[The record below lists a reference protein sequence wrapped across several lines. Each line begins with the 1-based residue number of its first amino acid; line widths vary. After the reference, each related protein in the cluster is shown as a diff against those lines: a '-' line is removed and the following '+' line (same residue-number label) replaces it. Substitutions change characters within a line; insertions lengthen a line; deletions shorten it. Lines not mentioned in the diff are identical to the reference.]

1 VRRGLVILSFALAA
15 VGCTSGD
22 DLSTS
27 SLVSPTPSST
37 PSPTAAQ
44 TTNAEPPTA
53 SEVYRMVAPSLG
65 FVETPLST
73 GSGIFIGD
81 GLLVTNAHVVWP
93 YRNVDVSFFDGG
105 RGEELEVVGVDWSA
119 DLALIDVSSISD
131 LPIPV
136 VPAATDYSSGD
147 RVYLI
152 GFPAEDPSAPEPAIT
167 TGIVS
172 RTRTWVDG
180 GLTFIQSDALISGGQ
195 SGGALVDASGSIIGI
210 TSLEIG
216 EGFALALDA
225 ADVASRIVAI
235 TNGDDPSGVGER
247 WLEDLAVVDRTRQAA
262 HFLDELVWRFDPSAG
277 DEVVIEVKSQTAL
290 SGSVIGPDGFLETT
304 MEGDILAFTAELD
317 GPHFVAVVPD
327 AGFDAR
333 VELVTNVDLTLLD
346 DPDHGVPIG
355 VGGLQFG
362 NIDYPGDLDWFAIEL
377 EEGDELVISA
387 SSPNAD
393 MGLYVGPLLDLSGD
407 EARSDSDSGAGVI
420 GADAELRYTAAS
432 SGTHIIGVFDE
443 TQFGPGAYALRVE
456 SPG

>member
-1 VRRGLVILSFALAA
+1 MRRGLLILSIALVT
-15 VGCTSGD
+15 VGCTQGGE
-22 DLSTS
+22 LESTS
-27 SLVSPTPSST
+27 SIPDDTTTSTSLAPT
-37 PSPTAAQ
+37 
-44 TTNAEPPTA
+44 TTTDTPTA
-53 SEVYRMVAPSLG
+53 SDVYRMVAPSLG

-93 YRNVDVSFFDGG
+93 YRHATVSFFEGG
-105 RGEELEVVGVDWSA
+105 TGQDLEVIGVDWSA
-119 DLALIDVSSISD
+119 DLALIDVSSIPD
-131 LPIPV
+131 LPTPTRLA
-136 VPAATDYSSGD
+136 PTDYSSGD

-152 GFPAEDPSAPEPAIT
+152 GFPAEDPNAPEPAIT

-195 SGGALVDASGSIIGI
+195 SGGALVDETGTVIGI

-225 ADVASRIVAI
+225 ADVADHLEELSS
-235 TNGDDPSGVGER
+235 GGDPSGVGDR
-247 WLEDLAVVDRTRQAA
+247 WLEDLGLEGPTRPAQ
-262 HFLDELVWRFDPSAG
+262 HFLDELVWRFDASAG
-277 DEVVIEVKSQTAL
+277 DEVFIEVKAQAPL
-290 SGSVIGPDGFLETT
+290 SGSIIGPDGFLETT
-304 MEGDILAFTAELD
+304 LEGGILAFTAELD

-327 AGFDAR
+327 AGFDTR
-333 VELVTNVDLTLLD
+333 IDLVTDVELTLLD
-346 DPDHGVPIG
+346 DPDHGTSIG
-355 VGGLQFG
+355 VGDLRFG

-377 EEGDELVISA
+377 DGGDDVVITA

-407 EARSDSDSGAGVI
+407 DARSDSDSGAGVI
-420 GADAELRYTAAS
+420 GADAELRYTAPT
-432 SGTHIIGVFDE
+432 SGTQIIGVFDE

-456 SPG
+456 SG

>member
-1 VRRGLVILSFALAA
+1 
-15 VGCTSGD
+15 
-22 DLSTS
+22 
-27 SLVSPTPSST
+27 
-37 PSPTAAQ
+37 
-44 TTNAEPPTA
+44 
-53 SEVYRMVAPSLG
+53 MVAPSLG

-93 YRNVDVSFFDGG
+93 YRSVTVSFFEGG
-105 RGEELEVVGVDWSA
+105 GGQDLEVVDVDWSA
-119 DLALIDVSSISD
+119 DLALIDVSSITD
-131 LPIPV
+131 LPAPISLTE
-136 VPAATDYSSGD
+136 TDYSSGD

-152 GFPAEDPSAPEPAIT
+152 GFPAEDPNAPEPAIT
-167 TGIVS
+167 SGIVS

-195 SGGALVDASGSIIGI
+195 SGGALVDAAGAVIGI

-225 ADVASRIVAI
+225 SDVASRIEAMVA
-235 TNGDDPSGVGER
+235 GGDPSGVGER
-247 WLEDLAVVDRTRQAA
+247 WLDDLAIADSTRPAE
-262 HFLDELVWRFDPSAG
+262 HFLDEIVWRFDASAG
-277 DEVVIEVKSQTAL
+277 DEVIIEVKAQAPL
-290 SGSVIGPDGFLETT
+290 SGSIIGPDGFLETT
-304 MEGDILAFTAELD
+304 LEGGALAFTAELG

-327 AGFDAR
+327 AGFETR
-333 VELVTNVDLTLLD
+333 INLVTDVDLTLLD
-346 DPDHGVPIG
+346 DPDHGVSLA
-355 VGGLQFG
+355 VGDLQFG

-377 EEGDELVISA
+377 VEGEELLITA

-407 EARSDSDSGAGVI
+407 DARSDSDSGAGVI

-456 SPG
+456 RA